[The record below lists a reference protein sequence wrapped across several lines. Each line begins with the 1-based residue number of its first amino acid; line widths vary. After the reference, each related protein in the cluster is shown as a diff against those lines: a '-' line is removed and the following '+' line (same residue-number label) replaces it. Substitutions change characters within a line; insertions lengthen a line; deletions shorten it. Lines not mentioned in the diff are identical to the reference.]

1 MELNKFLNK
10 TDIQLYKG
18 IIDKIFREFD
28 TIEPQVLGDLLDK
41 LRELHQNLD
50 SIVQQ
55 RKTKSMY
62 DTPYFYNITQLQKKK
77 DKDDIE
83 QMNNKEVWFKE
94 CIKSEGVLL
103 KDIYR
108 VIKKNKK

>member
-1 MELNKFLNK
+1 MELNKFLKK

-18 IIDKIFREFD
+18 ILDKIFREFD

-50 SIVQQ
+50 TIVKQKQ
-55 RKTKSMY
+55 TRSMY
-62 DTPYFYNITQLQKKK
+62 D
-77 DKDDIE
+77 DDFFQYTGE
-83 QMNNKEVWFKE
+83 
-94 CIKSEGVLL
+94 KSEKDSLFNECVKPKGVLL

-108 VIKKNKK
+108 VIKNKTKRINNVSK

>member
-18 IIDKIFREFD
+18 ILNKIFREFD

-62 DTPYFYNITQLQKKK
+62 DDDFFQYTGEMREK
-77 DKDDIE
+77 DSS
-83 QMNNKEVWFKE
+83 FKE
-94 CIKSEGVLL
+94 CVKSEGVLL

>member
-18 IIDKIFREFD
+18 ILNKIFREFD

-50 SIVQQ
+50 DIVKQKQ
-55 RKTKSMY
+55 TQSMY
-62 DTPYFYNITQLQKKK
+62 DDQFFQYTGEKREK
-77 DKDDIE
+77 DSSFNE
-83 QMNNKEVWFKE
+83 S
-94 CIKSEGVLL
+94 IKSESVLL

>member
-18 IIDKIFREFD
+18 ILDKIFREFD

-50 SIVQQ
+50 DIVKQKQ
-55 RKTKSMY
+55 TQSMY
-62 DTPYFYNITQLQKKK
+62 DDQFFQYTGEKRQK
-77 DKDDIE
+77 DSS
-83 QMNNKEVWFKE
+83 FKE
-94 CIKSEGVLL
+94 CVKSEGVLL

-108 VIKKNKK
+108 VLKNKTKRINNVSK

>member
-18 IIDKIFREFD
+18 ILDKIFREFD

-50 SIVQQ
+50 TIVKQKQ
-55 RKTKSMY
+55 TKSMY
-62 DTPYFYNITQLQKKK
+62 DDEFFQYTGEKREKDSSYN
-77 DKDDIE
+77 
-83 QMNNKEVWFKE
+83 E
-94 CIKSEGVLL
+94 CIKSESVLL

-108 VIKKNKK
+108 VIRKKK

>member
-18 IIDKIFREFD
+18 ILDKIFREFD

-50 SIVQQ
+50 TIVKQKQ
-55 RKTKSMY
+55 TKSMY
-62 DTPYFYNITQLQKKK
+62 DDDFFQYTGEKREK
-77 DKDDIE
+77 DSLF
-83 QMNNKEVWFKE
+83 NE
-94 CIKSEGVLL
+94 CVKSNGVLL
-103 KDIYR
+103 KDIYTQ
-108 VIKKNKK
+108 IKNKRKQSISVSK